1 MRLEVEGERLEVE
14 GERLEAERLEVEAE
28 RLEVEGLRPL
38 LQLSNI
44 GGLEVALEVVVV
56 RWDDVR
62 PEERLEDTELEE
74 TQLEDARL
82 VLLSLKGP
90 WLLLQEEALRSE
102 GRKVLVLSW
111 PRNMAHSSSRVP
123 KVPQI
128 RDP

>member
-14 GERLEAERLEVEAE
+14 VERLEAE

-56 RWDDVR
+56 RWDDAR

>member
-14 GERLEAERLEVEAE
+14 MERLEAE

-56 RWDDVR
+56 RWDDAR